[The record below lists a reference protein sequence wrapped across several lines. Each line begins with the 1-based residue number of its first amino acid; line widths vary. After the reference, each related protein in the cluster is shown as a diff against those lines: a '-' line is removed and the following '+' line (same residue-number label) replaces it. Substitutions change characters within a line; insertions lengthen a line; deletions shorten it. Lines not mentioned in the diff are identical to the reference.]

1 MPRANCLEIMALKNL
16 PKAKRPEVID
26 LTPFGFWFESI
37 SMIRWSDKY
46 ENTEWEVMQFVA
58 WLSRQKRNSVW
69 QFLKVRQSAN
79 MPVSLS
85 VVQNYVNEELA

>member
-1 MPRANCLEIMALKNL
+1 MALKNL

-46 ENTEWEVMQFVA
+46 ENTEGELMQFVA
-58 WLSRQKRNSVW
+58 SLSWEKRDSVW
-69 QFLKVRQSAN
+69 RFLKVRKSTN
-79 MPVSLS
+79 MPISLS